1 MGNGRQRDGEKTVT
15 SMMKIEGASSSG
27 HVRIPNADCWGYARD
42 TAWLL
47 DGATQ
52 PPGVQCCGFGPEQ
65 LVKSVDSRL
74 RETAKNT
81 HRDLR
86 DLLVDAL
93 SCVKEKHA
101 GRHKDDVLPPGP
113 AATVAVVRIR
123 SGWFEWAVLGDAGII
138 LGRPPRLVSDS
149 RLALVAADERTAVNR
164 HPTSLDSRLD
174 LYRAESAAR
183 NRAGGYWVLAD
194 DPEAPAH
201 ALRGTDPT
209 PGRVILASDGVH
221 RHIGPGCLWRT
232 AGEFA
237 AAVGSHPPE
246 EITARIRRHERGAG
260 MSSDDA
266 TLVTIDTADHS
277 AMVG

>member
-1 MGNGRQRDGEKTVT
+1 MT
-15 SMMKIEGASSSG
+15 KIEGTSSSG
-27 HVRIPNADCWGYARD
+27 HIHIPNADCWGYARD

-65 LVKSVDSRL
+65 FVKSVDSRL
-74 RETAKNT
+74 RETAQHT

-86 DLLVDAL
+86 DLLAGAL
-93 SCVKEKHA
+93 RRVKEEHA
-101 GRHKDDVLPPGP
+101 VRHKDAVLPPGP
-113 AATVAVVRIR
+113 AATIAVVRIR
-123 SGWFEWAVLGDAGII
+123 SGRSEWAVLGDAGII
-138 LGRPPRLVSDS
+138 IGRPPRLISDS
-149 RLALVAADERTAVNR
+149 RLAMAAVDERTAVNR

-174 LYRAESAAR
+174 LYRAELAAR

-201 ALRGTDPT
+201 ALHGTDPA

-232 AGEFA
+232 AAEFA

-246 EITARIRRHERGAG
+246 EITARIRQHERGAR

-266 TLVTIDTADHS
+266 TLVTIDTADHR
-277 AMVG
+277 ATVG